1 MAPPISEEPLTSMYS
16 GAQKMISKQTGCSNN
31 IFLSEI
37 QTIKNNLN
45 KTVISDSFE
54 VHQNIVAKPNNQSD
68 QITNNGTMSISSGD
82 TCSISNFS
90 GSNSRLSNNSG
101 CSISSDEHEGIWRKL
116 EGKFKKRYPYS
127 WPENIL
133 RTDRAVLNYI
143 VKFVLFLKQ
152 YS

>member
-1 MAPPISEEPLTSMYS
+1 MAPPISEEPLTAMYS
-16 GAQKMISKQTGCSNN
+16 GSQNMISKQTKSSNN

-37 QTIKNNLN
+37 QAIKNNLN

-54 VHQNIVAKPNNQSD
+54 VHQNNVSKPNNQSD
-68 QITNNGTMSISSGD
+68 QITNGTMSISSGD

-116 EGKFKKRYPYS
+116 EGK
-127 WPENIL
+127 
-133 RTDRAVLNYI
+133 
-143 VKFVLFLKQ
+143 LF
-152 YS
+152 

>member
-1 MAPPISEEPLTSMYS
+1 MAPPINEEPLTCIFDATEQST
-16 GAQKMISKQTGCSNN
+16 QTNRSND

-37 QTIKNNLN
+37 QTIKNKLN

-54 VHQNIVAKPNNQSD
+54 VHQTSVAKQNNQSG
-68 QITNNGTMSISSGD
+68 QNINGTMSISSGD

-116 EGKFKKRYPYS
+116 DGKS
-127 WPENIL
+127 
-133 RTDRAVLNYI
+133 T
-143 VKFVLFLKQ
+143 
-152 YS
+152 